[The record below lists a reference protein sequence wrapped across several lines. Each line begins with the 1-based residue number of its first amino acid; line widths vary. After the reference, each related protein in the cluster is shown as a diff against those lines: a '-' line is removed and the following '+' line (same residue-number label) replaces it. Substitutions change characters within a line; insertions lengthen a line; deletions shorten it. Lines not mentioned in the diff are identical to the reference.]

1 MINNIINKITNNL
14 RFENKQLIGRI
25 YNLEKKLNGQIPI
38 TREEL
43 FYLVNSWGRNNS
55 GSIPIKDNENNEVNF
70 SISEPTQSEQTRFVR
85 KECYDLSK
93 LDTSKITDMKKL
105 FIYSNFSGDI
115 SRWNVSNVTNM
126 EWMFLKAEN
135 FNSDIGNWDVSN
147 VKNMDIMFFDA
158 KKFNSP
164 LNSWD
169 ISNVV
174 SMSGMFVGANNFDKN
189 LSNWKLNKVE
199 NCNQIFACATAFTDI
214 YSTNRIGLHK
224 NKYNEGESFP
234 LDTKE
239 IKAWFNKNRK
249 KMNILN
255 IKEKYGKEIDDF
267 FNNFTNSFSNKN
279 KFNENTFLKEKQ
291 IS

>member
-1 MINNIINKITNNL
+1 MFDFLLNKFL
-14 RFENKQLIGRI
+14 KLKLNKDNELVGRI
-25 YNLEKKLNGQIPI
+25 YNLEKKLNGEIPVNKL
-38 TREEL
+38 EL
-43 FYLVNSWGRNNS
+43 IKLINSWGKNNS
-55 GSIPIKDNENNEVNF
+55 GSILIKDNENNEVNF
-70 SISEPTQSEQTRFVR
+70 NVSEP
-85 KECYDLSK
+85 KECYDLSR
-93 LDTSKITDMKKL
+93 LDTSKITNMKKL

-115 SRWNVSNVTNM
+115 SKWDVSNVTNM
-126 EWMFLKAEN
+126 EWMFLKAEK
-135 FNSDIGNWDVSN
+135 FNSDISNWDVSN
-147 VKNMDIMFFDA
+147 VTNMDIMFFDA
-158 KKFNSP
+158 KKFNGDIG
-164 LNSWD
+164 NWD

-199 NCNQIFACATAFTDI
+199 NCNQIFACATAF
-214 YSTNRIGLHK
+214 K
-224 NKYNEGESFP
+224 NKYNKGESFP
-234 LDTKE
+234 LDTE
-239 IKAWFNKNRK
+239 DIKAWFNKNRK

>member
-1 MINNIINKITNNL
+1 
-14 RFENKQLIGRI
+14 
-25 YNLEKKLNGQIPI
+25 
-38 TREEL
+38 
-43 FYLVNSWGRNNS
+43 
-55 GSIPIKDNENNEVNF
+55 
-70 SISEPTQSEQTRFVR
+70 
-85 KECYDLSK
+85 
-93 LDTSKITDMKKL
+93 MKKL

-115 SRWNVSNVTNM
+115 SKWNVSNVTNM

-158 KKFNSP
+158 KKFNGDIG
-164 LNSWD
+164 NWD
-169 ISNVV
+169 VSNVV